1 MLLTAELLLH
11 FQRCSRR
18 AFLDVYGDF
27 SQRDAPADYL
37 LKLTQDGLVHRQTV
51 LAKHVWQEPQYPRE
65 DWAAGAAA
73 TLALMRQGVEQIHR
87 GVLLTEGT
95 SGFQFLS
102 RPDLLIRQPGTSAIG
117 DWLYAP
123 TSIKLGKRP
132 KLEYQI
138 AAAFDV
144 QVLATVQGAWAE
156 TAWLILRERGAYAV
170 DLWKVMPQMQ
180 MVLEDCI
187 ATLRS
192 PVTPEVFI
200 ARSRCNL
207 CPWLTSC
214 YTAAQAQRHMSLLP
228 GVTDRRYSSLQ
239 DLNVVTI
246 EALAATAPQD
256 LESLPGFGEEVSQKL
271 VRQAQ
276 STLQNQAIVIPNHCL
291 PALPTTAIELYFDIE
306 AEPELDLVY
315 LHGVLVID
323 RQAQTEAF
331 YPLLAE
337 NPQDEPLVWHQFL
350 DLLDRYPDAPVFHF
364 CPYEAQT
371 VTRLAKLYR
380 TPLRRVEPML
390 DRFVDLHDYVTRS
403 VTLPVESYA
412 LKSIAR
418 HLGFDWR
425 DAGANGAQSICW
437 YTQWLHTGD
446 RDSLEAVVRYNEDDC
461 RAMYHLKNWL
471 VDFLPKTRAAGVKVA
486 VNN

>member
-170 DLWKVMPQMQ
+170 DLWKVMP
-180 MVLEDCI
+180 
-187 ATLRS
+187 
-192 PVTPEVFI
+192 PVSYTH
-200 ARSRCNL
+200 
-207 CPWLTSC
+207 LT
-214 YTAAQAQRHMSLLP
+214 
-228 GVTDRRYSSLQ
+228 
-239 DLNVVTI
+239 
-246 EALAATAPQD
+246 
-256 LESLPGFGEEVSQKL
+256 
-271 VRQAQ
+271 
-276 STLQNQAIVIPNHCL
+276 
-291 PALPTTAIELYFDIE
+291 LPTNRE
-306 AEPELDLVY
+306 V
-315 LHGVLVID
+315 
-323 RQAQTEAF
+323 
-331 YPLLAE
+331 
-337 NPQDEPLVWHQFL
+337 
-350 DLLDRYPDAPVFHF
+350 
-364 CPYEAQT
+364 
-371 VTRLAKLYR
+371 
-380 TPLRRVEPML
+380 
-390 DRFVDLHDYVTRS
+390 
-403 VTLPVESYA
+403 
-412 LKSIAR
+412 
-418 HLGFDWR
+418 
-425 DAGANGAQSICW
+425 
-437 YTQWLHTGD
+437 
-446 RDSLEAVVRYNEDDC
+446 
-461 RAMYHLKNWL
+461 
-471 VDFLPKTRAAGVKVA
+471 
-486 VNN
+486 